1 MKRKN
6 VYLLILLISL
16 LFFSSSNV
24 YAINPSIEKTSKETV
39 NIEETTITEDEQEV
53 IKKFSLKN
61 KLQRSPEAQIE
72 SLFKKLT
79 KYSEKNDNEKLK
91 SLYSD
96 SYVNNDK
103 FNKKIIFELVEQSS
117 SSYKDVDYEN
127 IIESISVNGNYAVVK
142 AREIAKGVT
151 LVKQPK
157 TDDYGEVY
165 SDIYYTDYLQ
175 KEGKDW
181 KILAS
186 VVHSEKV
193 SLKHGE
199 AKNIDVDVIAP
210 EMVPSNT
217 EYEVKVTTSL
227 PDGVM
232 MFGSIVN
239 EPIVYPQVSKKD
251 VFRSVRSG
259 KLERLLMSNSDGNNE
274 YAAVTIGITRPKV
287 VPPELKFDITGMAF
301 VMTRVNVIE
310 PAEIKEN
317 ILNNKEIAN
326 VKD

>member
-6 VYLLILLISL
+6 VFWLIMIVCLLSL
-16 LFFSSSNV
+16 SNCGV
-24 YAINPSIEKTSKETV
+24 MAINPSIEKTSKEIV
-39 NIEETTITEDEQEV
+39 SIEETTITDDEQEV

-61 KLQRSPEAQIE
+61 KFQRSPEAQIE

-96 SYVNNDK
+96 SYVNNDG
-103 FNKKIIFELVEQSS
+103 FNKKIIFELVEQSA

-127 IIESISVNGNYAVVK
+127 IIESIEVTGNYAVVK
-142 AREIAKGVT
+142 AREIAKGTT

-157 TDDYGEVY
+157 TDDYGDVY
-165 SDIYYTDYLQ
+165 SDIHYTDYLQ

-181 KILAS
+181 KITAS
-186 VVHSEKV
+186 IVNSEKV
-193 SLKHGE
+193 SLKHGD
-199 AKNIDVDVIAP
+199 AKNIDIDIIAP
-210 EMVPSNT
+210 ETVPANT
-217 EYEVKVTTSL
+217 EYEVKVTTTSL
-227 PDGVM
+227 DGTM

-239 EPIVYPQVSKKD
+239 EQIVFPQISKKD
-251 VFRSVRSG
+251 VFRAIRSD
-259 KLERLLMSNSDGNNE
+259 KLERLLTSNSDKNNE

-287 VPPELKFDITGMAF
+287 VPPDLKFDMTGMAF
-301 VMTRVNVIE
+301 VMKRVNVVS
-310 PAEIKEN
+310 PAENKEN

-326 VKD
+326 VED